1 MLAARRANKHQDAVV
16 ENLQHAACLVVTIL
30 TVDIVLL
37 ELVCAVGIDSEHG
50 LDARAVGCRQCARVC
65 AGKDRRGGAVVS
77 ATLVESV
84 FASLC
89 AVFLPLQDTIIA
101 AAKTATYIRFFFI
114 PFIDLFVNCFLY
126 RIHSNANGRNTVG
139 Y

>member
-1 MLAARRANKHQDAVV
+1 MLAARRTNKHQDAVV
-16 ENLQHAACLVVTIL
+16 ENLQHAACLVVAIL
-30 TVDIVLL
+30 TVDVVLL
-37 ELVCAVGIDSEHG
+37 ELVCAVGIDREYG
-50 LDARAVGCRQCARVC
+50 LDARAVGCRQCALVC
-65 AGKDRRGGAVVS
+65 AGNGSEVEVVS

-101 AAKTATYIRFFFI
+101 AAKTATYIRFLFI

-126 RIHSNANGRNTVG
+126 RIHSNANGRNAVG